1 VTVSRSQPAVLPI
14 RYLSVV
20 LFFVFFACIMTVS
33 VCASCMY
40 CVVLVL
46 INDDDVQLY
55 EFCRLAAGLQFPN
68 VSSCIVLSYFLYKCL
83 KSLVFIL

>member
-1 VTVSRSQPAVLPI
+1 
-14 RYLSVV
+14 
-20 LFFVFFACIMTVS
+20 MTVS

-68 VSSCIVLSYFLYKCL
+68 VSSCIVLSYFF
-83 KSLVFIL
+83 V